1 MVYTPSV
8 TSPLASILESGPSG
22 TQQKITMSRPKH
34 QLEVILSG
42 SLKANALIRACGAL
56 RRLSQKQV
64 PFQLQHNTVTG
75 RTSKMLKGQ
84 EGNILLFVIT
94 CCSSDALVQWGT
106 PGGFGQSSPS
116 QIGMR
121 PSMCHLPIHL
131 HASLRHTDTED
142 TAFQGCS
149 CWPACS
155 LPRCLEQ
162 THELAGYAGV
172 NSWCPV
178 LERFHDAPST

>member
-22 TQQKITMSRPKH
+22 TQRKIIMSRLKY

-42 SLKANALIRACGAL
+42 SLEANALIRACGAF

-64 PFQLQHNTVTG
+64 PSQLQHNTVTG

-106 PGGFGQSSPS
+106 PGGFGQSSP
-116 QIGMR
+116 
-121 PSMCHLPIHL
+121 P
-131 HASLRHTDTED
+131 LR
-142 TAFQGCS
+142 
-149 CWPACS
+149 
-155 LPRCLEQ
+155 
-162 THELAGYAGV
+162 LA
-172 NSWCPV
+172 
-178 LERFHDAPST
+178 